1 MTTPP
6 FPFFFPCYL
15 LLCGALI
22 DTPDLIPQ
30 IPDRRCHCS
39 VGIGRNMLLAR
50 LATDVAKPNGVHVLT
65 TDAVQGLMLDMP
77 VTGLPGIGWRLGRAL
92 KVGHGMGG

>member
-1 MTTPP
+1 
-6 FPFFFPCYL
+6 
-15 LLCGALI
+15 
-22 DTPDLIPQ
+22 
-30 IPDRRCHCS
+30 
-39 VGIGRNMLLAR
+39 MLLAR